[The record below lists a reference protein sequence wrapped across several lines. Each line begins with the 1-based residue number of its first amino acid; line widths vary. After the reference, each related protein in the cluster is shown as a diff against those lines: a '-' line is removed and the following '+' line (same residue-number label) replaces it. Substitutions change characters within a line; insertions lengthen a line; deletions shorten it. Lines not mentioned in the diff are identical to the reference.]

1 LAKNLEMEVD
11 LKHKNTGYNL
21 RDRKAKNEEEGNT
34 SVGVL
39 ENGSGK
45 KSSKKRLSDS
55 RGFTKIQVRHQDQNA
70 SDSVEEQN
78 ASWFDGQVFT
88 AESILGKRRRKGKI
102 EYLVKWEGW
111 SDKYNSWEREKHI
124 LDLSLIEDFEREKSL
139 LSTPPKPKDKSMLRK
154 TKLKAENSYDAGPYI
169 IQETLS
175 GESDYETQDSDT
187 IGDSIEEL
195 IEKPSAQSQNAVPNQ
210 SLKKFLNSIQS
221 LDLRY
226 AIGIGV
232 FFFFGIGNILW
243 NCLYYL

>member
-1 LAKNLEMEVD
+1 MEVD

-21 RDRKAKNEEEGNT
+21 RDRKAKNEEEGNA
-34 SVGVL
+34 SVRML

-45 KSSKKRLSDS
+45 KSSKKRLSDG
-55 RGFTKIQVRHQDQNA
+55 RGFTKIQVRHQDPNA

-88 AESILGKRRRKGKI
+88 AESILGKRRKKGKI

-124 LDLSLIEDFEREKSL
+124 LDLSLIEDFEKEKSL
-139 LSTPPKPKDKSMLRK
+139 LSTPPKDKSMLKK
-154 TKLKAENSYDAGPYI
+154 TKLMAENSYDTGPNL

-175 GESDYETQDSDT
+175 GESDYEAQDSDT

-195 IEKPSAQSQNAVPNQ
+195 KEKPSAQSQNAVPNQ

-226 AIGIGV
+226 AIGIGA
-232 FFFFGIGNILW
+232 FLFFGIGNILW

>member
-1 LAKNLEMEVD
+1 MEVD

-21 RDRKAKNEEEGNT
+21 RDRKAKNEEEGNA
-34 SVGVL
+34 SVRIL

-45 KSSKKRLSDS
+45 KSSKKRLSDG
-55 RGFTKIQVRHQDQNA
+55 RGFTKIQVRHQDPNA

-88 AESILGKRRRKGKI
+88 AESILGKRRRKGTI

-124 LDLSLIEDFEREKSL
+124 LDLSLIEDFEKEKSL
-139 LSTPPKPKDKSMLRK
+139 LSTPTKDKIMLK
-154 TKLKAENSYDAGPYI
+154 NTKLKAENSYDAGPNL

-175 GESDYETQDSDT
+175 GESDYEAQDSDT
-187 IGDSIEEL
+187 IGDSIGEL
-195 IEKPSAQSQNAVPNQ
+195 KEKPSTQSQNAVPNQ

-226 AIGIGV
+226 AIGIGA
-232 FFFFGIGNILW
+232 FLFFGIGNILW

>member
-1 LAKNLEMEVD
+1 MEVD

-21 RDRKAKNEEEGNT
+21 RDRKAKNEEEGNA
-34 SVGVL
+34 SVRIL

-45 KSSKKRLSDS
+45 KSSKKRLSDG
-55 RGFTKIQVRHQDQNA
+55 RGFTKIQVRNQDPNA
-70 SDSVEEQN
+70 SDSGGEQN

-88 AESILGKRRRKGKI
+88 AESILGKRRKKGKI

-124 LDLSLIEDFEREKSL
+124 LDLSLIEDFEKEKSL
-139 LSTPPKPKDKSMLRK
+139 LSTPPKDKSMLKK
-154 TKLKAENSYDAGPYI
+154 TKLMAENSYDTGPNL

-175 GESDYETQDSDT
+175 GESDYEAQDSDT

-195 IEKPSAQSQNAVPNQ
+195 KEKPSAQSQNAVPNQ

-226 AIGIGV
+226 AIGIGA
-232 FFFFGIGNILW
+232 FLFFGIGNILW